1 MESIIW
7 ARVESEMFRLQPVGV
22 GVGPV
27 GVRVVTAHGR
37 RCDSWWYLSGRGAG
51 LRGGNFEVVCGS
63 FHVITSSL
71 ESRGKRRR
79 RNTIS

>member
-1 MESIIW
+1 MSSVIW

-22 GVGPV
+22 GVGV
-27 GVRVVTAHGR
+27 KVVIVHGR
-37 RCDSWWYLSGRGAG
+37 RCDSWWYLSGRGGAG
-51 LRGGNFEVVCGS
+51 LRGGNFEVGCGS